1 MEAEDKESLAALA
14 KESTQKNESFG
25 QTFNE
30 AARDPSVIFR
40 HNSGCF
46 AQPGFHCNCSF
57 AMMNFIEMSPL
68 DSAAQSG
75 FVGLNTKPDGAS
87 GGPT

>member
-25 QTFNE
+25 QTFNG

-46 AQPGFHCNCSF
+46 AQPEFHCNCTF
-57 AMMNFIEMSPL
+57 ARMNFIEMS

-87 GGPT
+87 GGPTE

>member
-57 AMMNFIEMSPL
+57 ARMNFIEMSAL